1 MLIFFAHA
9 VHIVSNE
16 VNGLAERIGASTE
29 NLNGLA
35 HEFNVLLAETFVATR
50 VIFHHST
57 APVSTQA
64 RVYACSSLSRLTGLS
79 RLIRALFLSD
89 ATHLDLRASVL
100 VYRRLVII
108 LVLLHHGLGFLHE
121 LALAVVAELPLRLHA
136 TIVIVLGHWRIVFD
150 ISITNELLVTL
161 LLLSALLLLLLAAH
175 ALHLFFLLT
184 LALSLFLRDALLLF
198 LLASALSLLLLLAAL
213 LFSAL
218 TVLLF
223 LGGSCRLL
231 FLLRGALS
239 LHLLL
244 SCGLVGAAI
253 GCTASAEQL
262 LDMRTGVNARRRSTE
277 HRLQKQVG
285 FLWLVSRHN
294 LVWLDIELLADD
306 QLRQLDQFDQEVY
319 LSILFGD
326 GFRVE
331 LFSLEQAR
339 SETCRL
345 VRRSEDIVQVSE
357 GWLREEFL
365 VHLGFLEELSVHL
378 SGGLPKVVSHFWF
391 TCSAGVQI

>member
-1 MLIFFAHA
+1 MRSRRVDLGLLFANLLFKLSKLILQRLNELFCRLLSFFELLVAGDCLLAPMFIFFAHA

-16 VNGLAERIGASTE
+16 VNGLAERIGASAE
-29 NLNGLA
+29 DLDGLA
-35 HEFNVLLAETFVATR
+35 HEFDVLLAETLVATR

-57 APVSTQA
+57 AQSVSTQA
-64 RVYACSSLSRLTGLS
+64 RVCTSSSLGRLASFG
-79 RLIRALFLSD
+79 RLIRALFLSN
-89 ATHLDLRASVL
+89 ATHLDLRASIL

-136 TIVIVLGHWRIVFD
+136 TIVIVLSHWRIVLD
-150 ISITNELLVTL
+150 ITITNELLVTL

-175 ALHLFFLLT
+175 ALHFFFLLT
-184 LALSLFLRDALLLF
+184 LALSLFFRDALLLF
-198 LLASALSLLLLLAAL
+198 LLASALGFLLLLAAL

-218 TVLLF
+218 AFLLF

-231 FLLRGALS
+231 FLLSGALC
-239 LHLLL
+239 LYLLL
-244 SCGLVGAAI
+244 ICTLVGATI

-262 LDMRTGVNARRRSTE
+262 LDMRTGVNAGGGSTE

-285 FLWLVSRHN
+285 LLRLVSRHN
-294 LVWLDIELLADD
+294 LVWFDIELLADY
-306 QLRQLDQFDQEVY
+306 QLCQLDQFDQEVY

-331 LFSLEQAR
+331 LIS
-339 SETCRL
+339 
-345 VRRSEDIVQVSE
+345 
-357 GWLREEFL
+357 
-365 VHLGFLEELSVHL
+365 
-378 SGGLPKVVSHFWF
+378 
-391 TCSAGVQI
+391 